1 MLKDILKLEGTKQLD
16 KKGQN
21 EISGGH
27 NCPHNCTCLPN
38 QVVQVNIFTGFCF
51 CVPA

>member
-1 MLKDILKLEGTKQLD
+1 MLKDILKLEGAKQLD

-27 NCPHNCTCLPN
+27 GCPIPCDCPPGYVSH
-38 QVVQVNIFTGFCF
+38 IDFFTGTCS
-51 CVPA
+51 CIPE